1 MRMRGLAVSACLA
14 AWLLIPAVLL
24 PSQDGPAASAE
35 GQSAMAKLPSGFRDI
50 VLGLSFEAVKERLQE
65 DPYFDYRGEPDV
77 SLRRTPNRQVIET
90 DGYLFIDRAFF
101 QFFEDRLYTII
112 LRLNPRRI
120 DYFTMYRQLTG
131 TYGPPDS
138 LNPSEAVWES
148 PDIRM
153 ALERPVVVK
162 YLELPTFR
170 RLQRTG
176 RAEESL
182 DRLSRDRFL
191 DQF

>member
-1 MRMRGLAVSACLA
+1 MPRLIASVFLFT
-14 AWLLIPAVLL
+14 WLLVPAVLL
-24 PSQDGPAASAE
+24 SSQDGPAASAAE
-35 GQSAMAKLPSGFRDI
+35 QSAVELPSGFRDI
-50 VLGLSFEAVKERLQE
+50 VLGLSFQAVKDRLQE

-112 LRLNPRRI
+112 LRLDPRRI
-120 DYFTMYRQLTG
+120 DYFTMYRQLTSK
-131 TYGPPDS
+131 YGPPDS
-138 LNPSEAVWES
+138 LNPTEAVWES
-148 PDIRM
+148 VETRM

-176 RAEESL
+176 RADESL

-191 DQF
+191 EQF

>member
-1 MRMRGLAVSACLA
+1 MRGIAVSACLA
-14 AWLLIPAVLL
+14 ACLLLPAVLIS
-24 PSQDGPAASAE
+24 SQEGAGVSAAEQTAAE
-35 GQSAMAKLPSGFRDI
+35 LPSGFRDI
-50 VLGLSFEAVKERLQE
+50 VLGLSFEAVKDRLQQ

-77 SLRRTPNRQVIET
+77 SLRRTPNRHVIET

-131 TYGPPDS
+131 KYGPPDR
-138 LNPSEAVWES
+138 LNPTEAVWES
-148 PDIRM
+148 LDVRM

-191 DQF
+191 EQF